1 MANVKKGEKGE
12 APTGVRDV
20 SVDALNNLVQGG
32 DSQLIFELL
41 IANARQLAATGKGQQ
56 LIKMAPY
63 MGDES
68 VSGLAIR
75 RGFIMLGHIV
85 DLDYKTAEA
94 LANELYLEERNN
106 PVFDFLEKITHYVF
120 AICRLARGDL
130 TGSLDAIN
138 ISLESPL
145 ITSDLGDSDK
155 INLIRI
161 RCAVFMAQ
169 SAESKIE
176 AEYEKA
182 KKIADGSAENAY
194 GVHLMAIKSMV
205 LSEQGEY
212 IKAYETAKSA
222 LYASEANGYT
232 GITGAL
238 DAKFVMARSLLAFSK
253 LDQANELFEEIK
265 VEALKIGLLPWYVLA
280 ESSIIRNYASAA
292 KIQIALERCQELAKF
307 TNRLDTKFDLGWMV
321 DMAEMDVRFKMKD
334 QNRVNEI
341 AKRIPEMF
349 FVKQVVD
356 AMVYTD
362 GKHPSMEAVLKLPE
376 KTARQRIYKYLCL
389 SEYPASPSNNPKNH
403 LRQALQIAQETGYRE
418 IFVKQSGSILN
429 LLISLSSEEPS
440 LFLEELTRD
449 CLKRVELESAAFD
462 SKNESLT
469 SRELQVL
476 KQLSTGK
483 AIVQI
488 GKELHISQNTMK
500 THLRNIY
507 RKLQVDGR
515 KSAVEKAK
523 SNFII

>member
-1 MANVKKGEKGE
+1 MAKVKKGEKGE

-75 RGFIMLGHIV
+75 RGFVMLGHIV
-85 DLDYKTAEA
+85 NLDYKTAEA
-94 LANELYLEERNN
+94 LANELCMEERDN

-120 AICRLARGDL
+120 AICRVARGDL
-130 TGSLDAIN
+130 DGALSAIKV
-138 ISLESPL
+138 SLESPL

-161 RCAVFMAQ
+161 RCAILMAQ
-169 SAESKIE
+169 SAESEIE
-176 AEYEKA
+176 AEYERA
-182 KKIADGSAENAY
+182 KKIADRSAENAY

-205 LSEQGEY
+205 LCEHGEY
-212 IKAYETAKSA
+212 IKAYDTAKSA

-238 DAKFVMARSLLAFSK
+238 DAKFVMARCLFAFSK

-265 VEALKIGLLPWYVLA
+265 IEALKSGLLPWYVLA
-280 ESSIIRNYASAA
+280 EGSIIRNFAA
-292 KIQIALERCQELAKF
+292 LAKTQIALERCQELSKF
-307 TNRLDTKFDLGWMV
+307 TNNLDAKFDLGWMV
-321 DMAEMDVRFKMKD
+321 DMTELYVRFKMKD
-334 QNRVNEI
+334 LSRVNEI
-341 AKRIPEMF
+341 AKRIPNMF

-362 GKHPSMEAVLKLPE
+362 DRKPRIEEVLQLPE
-376 KTARQRIYKYLCL
+376 KTARQQIYKYLYL
-389 SEYPASPSNNPKNH
+389 SEFPASASNNPKNH
-403 LRQALQIAQETGYRE
+403 MRRALQIAQETGSRE
-418 IFVKQSGSILN
+418 IIVRQGGSHLN

-440 LFLEELTRD
+440 LFLEELNRD
-449 CLKRVELESAAFD
+449 CLKRVEVESAAFE

-523 SNFII
+523 TNFII